1 MSKKGDLATDSP
13 ADEVPGDLAPEN
25 LVPENLAVDGTLVR
39 SLAALL
45 AETGLS
51 EIEYAVGDRRIRV
64 ARNAVPAGPL
74 APMAPAATTGAPSA
88 AAPAAASLAAHPGAV
103 KAPMVGT
110 VYLSPQPEAPPFAK
124 LGDTVNAGQPL
135 LIIEAMKVMNQI
147 RAPRAGRLVQILVE
161 DGAPVEYGE
170 VVMVL
175 E

>member
-1 MSKKGDLATDSP
+1 MSKSADLTIDSELVRTLAT
-13 ADEVPGDLAPEN
+13 
-25 LVPENLAVDGTLVR
+25 
-39 SLAALL
+39 LL

-64 ARNAVPAGPL
+64 ARAATPVSVAVPASAQSPL
-74 APMAPAATTGAPSA
+74 VNSTAPS
-88 AAPAAASLAAHPGAV
+88 PAAATPAELPGAV

-110 VYLSPQPEAPPFAK
+110 VYLSPQPEAPPFVK
-124 LGDTVNAGQPL
+124 LGDTIAEGQVL

-147 RAPRAGRLVQILVE
+147 RAPRAGRLAHVLVE

-170 VVMVL
+170 ALMVI

>member
-1 MSKKGDLATDSP
+1 MPDSTDLTIDS
-13 ADEVPGDLAPEN
+13 E
-25 LVPENLAVDGTLVR
+25 LVR
-39 SLAALL
+39 TLAALL

-64 ARNAVPAGPL
+64 ARAAAAVSVAVPP
-74 APMAPAATTGAPSA
+74 PVVAPATIA
-88 AAPAAASLAAHPGAV
+88 AAEQAASPADHPGSV

-110 VYLSPQPEAPPFAK
+110 VYLAPQPEAPPFVK
-124 LGDTVNAGQPL
+124 LGDTVAEGQVL

-147 RAPRAGRLVQILVE
+147 RATRGGRLARILVE

-170 VVMVL
+170 ALMVL